1 MKFGTRVH
9 PYEVFSDLA
18 AVVDFV
24 QQAEDLGYDYITLP
38 HHTVVPEQ
46 YVDTLSSLWW
56 DPIVMAT
63 HLAAHTKTIRFITT
77 VLVLPQYNPV
87 ELAKQL
93 ASVDAASGGRLGIGV
108 GVGWSPEE
116 FGALGAD
123 FATRGRRTEEY
134 IKILRSIWGQDPVS
148 FSGEYYSFDKLVVQP
163 KPAQQGGIPIYVG
176 GGAAK
181 SIDRAARLGDGWAP
195 VSCGFQEFVQN
206 LSVIREKLNEYG
218 RPEDSF
224 SIIRHLKMF
233 EIAPWINEHL
243 VRANGSHEESFEGD
257 YVGAADQARFCE
269 ANGVTHM
276 TVLFM
281 TDYKPMMTELEK
293 FSLQVIHDVNSR
305 K

>member
-9 PYEVFSDLA
+9 PYEVFADLS
-18 AVVDFV
+18 AVVDFA

-38 HHTVVPEQ
+38 HHTVVPQ
-46 YVDTLSSLWW
+46 MYVDTLSGLWW

-77 VLVLPQYNPV
+77 VLVLPQYNPI

-93 ASVDAASGGRLGIGV
+93 ASVDAASGGRLGIGI

-116 FGALGAD
+116 FNALGAD
-123 FATRGRRTEEY
+123 FATRGKRMEEY
-134 IKILRSIWGQDPVS
+134 IKILRSVWDKDPVS
-148 FSGEYYSFDKLVVQP
+148 FSGDYYSFDDLVVQP
-163 KPAQQGGIPIYVG
+163 KPAQAGGIPIYVG
-176 GGAAK
+176 GGAAI

-195 VSCGFQEFVQN
+195 VSCGFEEFVKN
-206 LSVIREKLNEYG
+206 LGVIREKLVEYG
-218 RPEDSF
+218 RKDDNF
-224 SIIRHLKMF
+224 FIIRHLKMF

-257 YVGAADQARFCE
+257 YVGAAEQARFCE
-269 ANGVTHM
+269 ENGVTHM

-281 TDYKPMMTELEK
+281 TDYKPMMVELEN
-293 FSLQVIHDVNSR
+293 FSSQVIQPMDSGA
-305 K
+305 